1 MQECLNASE
10 RYPFH
15 AMLEGRGMVV
25 SDCDE
30 QLIINFKFHQPVKIH
45 SLWLRGPGE
54 KGPKTVK
61 LFINN
66 PVPLGFDRAQSSP
79 AVQEVEFSKE
89 GSAGA
94 TDGSNE
100 VCLRQM
106 NYVRFQNVKS
116 LQLFILDNHGGGE
129 QTVVEEL
136 KLFGT
141 PLAATNMQ
149 DFKRVGLDRGTAV
162 HLCYSLLDFRWRARP
177 ARQGTRGKGT
187 RQARQRGREGRST
200 RAYTADDTLLMR
212 LLNANLPLWPS

>member
-1 MQECLNASE
+1 
-10 RYPFH
+10 
-15 AMLEGRGMVV
+15 MLEGRGVVV

-30 QLIINFKFHQPVKIH
+30 QLIINFQFHQPVKIH

-79 AVQEVEFSKE
+79 AVQQVEFAKEE
-89 GSAGA
+89 GSGG
-94 TDGSNE
+94 GSNE
-100 VCLRQM
+100 ACLRQL

-136 KLFGT
+136 KLYGT
-141 PLAATNMQ
+141 PLASTNMQ
-149 DFKRVGLDRGTAV
+149 EFKRVGWDGGFQSSNT
-162 HLCYSLLDFRWRARP
+162 HNFRWRARP
-177 ARQGTRGKGT
+177 ARQGINWSVVDNGPR
-187 RQARQRGREGRST
+187 RPE
-200 RAYTADDTLLMR
+200 
-212 LLNANLPLWPS
+212 